1 MDLSAYLWP
10 LFFPLLGAA
19 IALIHI
25 RMKRCE
31 GVQRLE
37 LFLMWQLAV
46 GLGLSM
52 AYSGFGHLV
61 VPDQVAES
69 IGWPTGSPFQQEVGM
84 WDFAMGIVGLL
95 CLKFR
100 SEGFWTA
107 TILGTGIFL
116 IGAGLGHVYE
126 MVVNGNFAPN
136 NAGVVMYMD
145 IFYPLLLAG
154 LLVWYHR
161 KKNEESRETGQ

>member
-10 LFFPLLGAA
+10 LFFPLLGFAT
-19 IALIHI
+19 ALIHI
-25 RMKRCE
+25 RVKGYR
-31 GVQRLE
+31 GAARLE
-37 LFLMWQLAV
+37 VILMWQLAV

-69 IGWPTGSPFQQEVGM
+69 IGWPTGSPFQREVGL

-95 CLKFR
+95 CLKVR
-100 SEGFWTA
+100 DEGFWTA

-116 IGAGLGHVYE
+116 IGAGLGHVDE

-136 NAGVVMYMD
+136 NAGAVMYMD
-145 IFYPLLLAG
+145 LFYPLLLAW
-154 LLVWYHR
+154 LLIRLH
-161 KKNEESRETGQ
+161 KKREEEQGRIG